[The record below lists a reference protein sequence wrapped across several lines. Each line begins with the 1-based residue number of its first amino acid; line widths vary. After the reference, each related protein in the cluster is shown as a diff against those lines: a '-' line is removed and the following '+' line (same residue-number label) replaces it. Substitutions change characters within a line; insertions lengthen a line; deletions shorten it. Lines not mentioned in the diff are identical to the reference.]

1 MLLTSG
7 RLFRNVV
14 LSTATLLHYCS
25 RPSAVTA
32 AAAMSTHTTTRR
44 DGTITVAPRNEAT
57 QSALM
62 VICHGLGDSAEGF
75 VDVAEVRYG
84 SECLPVCM
92 SGPGVVLFL
101 TFPCICCVSFRFVPT
116 NHSSNWPHK
125 CHLPN
130 SSYPRHPPNLSP

>member
-1 MLLTSG
+1 MLLSSG

-14 LSTATLLHYCS
+14 LSTATLLHCS
-25 RPSAVTA
+25 RPFAVAA

-75 VDVAEVRYG
+75 ADVAEV
-84 SECLPVCM
+84 
-92 SGPGVVLFL
+92 
-101 TFPCICCVSFRFVPT
+101 
-116 NHSSNWPHK
+116 
-125 CHLPN
+125 
-130 SSYPRHPPNLSP
+130 